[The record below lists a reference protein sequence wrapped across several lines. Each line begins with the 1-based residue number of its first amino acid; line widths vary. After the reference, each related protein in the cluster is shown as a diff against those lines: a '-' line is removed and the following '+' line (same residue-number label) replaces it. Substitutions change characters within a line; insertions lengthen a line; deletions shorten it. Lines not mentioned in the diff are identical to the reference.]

1 MYFWKT
7 AVGLYN
13 VSGYPLVRSLKKSW
27 NFQEYKRIREAQTV
41 LEQQRGYTTSHK
53 PPPPL
58 TFLQLALDSSLRTE
72 RQRSLN
78 SSF

>member
-27 NFQEYKRIREAQTV
+27 NFHEYKRIREAQTV
-41 LEQQRGYTTSHK
+41 HH
-53 PPPPL
+53 P
-58 TFLQLALDSSLRTE
+58 
-72 RQRSLN
+72 
-78 SSF
+78 